1 MVDRWLGSILTNSAI
16 SFPRHHPFVKLLM
29 ESLLQA
35 YDDPVNFAIIG
46 PSLVTDVA
54 REGIKK

>member
-16 SFPRHHPFVKLLM
+16 SFPRHHPFVKLLL

-35 YDDPVNFAIIG
+35 YDPVNFAIIG

-54 REGIKK
+54 RKGIKK